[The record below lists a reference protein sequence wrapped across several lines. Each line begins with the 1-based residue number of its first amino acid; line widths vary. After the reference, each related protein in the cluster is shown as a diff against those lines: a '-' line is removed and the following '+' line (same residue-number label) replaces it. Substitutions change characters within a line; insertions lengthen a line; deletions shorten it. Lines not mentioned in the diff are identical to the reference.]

1 MNVGDDD
8 DAVNKPQRPRHQRHP
23 ITQKQSSPSKPCGHR
38 HHLRR
43 RVVDLHCELALSS
56 SLAPLSPSLPLKPSL
71 NPLEEKLP
79 ENNVDLSLPP
89 IMIFRGH
96 ITISFEVGVGLV
108 GLGGG
113 WVTRGGCWGL
123 SVGVGVEDKGK

>member
-1 MNVGDDD
+1 MMMPSTNPKDL
-8 DAVNKPQRPRHQRHP
+8 RHQRHP

-71 NPLEEKLP
+71 NPVIVASHSL
-79 ENNVDLSLPP
+79 NNNSNV
-89 IMIFRGH
+89 
-96 ITISFEVGVGLV
+96 V
-108 GLGGG
+108 
-113 WVTRGGCWGL
+113 
-123 SVGVGVEDKGK
+123 